1 MLKSLAIIFVLCFC
15 LFSSISYISI
25 YYSEAN
31 SRQEF
36 CLINNE
42 LSSNVVYERINLD
55 GVWWI
60 VVYED
65 GVKIQEYIDPDQS

>member
-1 MLKSLAIIFVLCFC
+1 MLKSLAISFVLSFC

-25 YYSEAN
+25 YNSEAN
-31 SRQEF
+31 TRQEF
-36 CLINNE
+36 CLMNND

-65 GVKIQEYIDPDQS
+65 GVKIQEYIDPDQA